1 MVEIIFKG
9 EPRQVPSIADEC
21 TPEQYRRLLRASC
34 ELSLA
39 AIDEDT
45 LLDEVMSALL
55 GVTSVMAY
63 KVPIIEEV
71 MAQKDK
77 ISGILEG
84 TTLKLETCRNLM
96 PEFHGWK
103 GPGDMFNGLTFGAW
117 LTAYTAFCQAVKDG
131 IDEDERERLFIE
143 VTRAL
148 YHREGKNL
156 ADPPMMLVTHCINY
170 FASVWHAIMTQPINI
185 GGSDID
191 FSIIFK
197 AADNAIAHLD
207 DHTGWIGV
215 AMEVAKDGPFGP
227 LNQVNE
233 SDFWDVLIYIYK
245 VKFEY
250 LHSKKP
256 KPNA

>member
-9 EPRQVPSIADEC
+9 QPRKVPETIDEC
-21 TPEQYRRLLRASC
+21 TPEQYRRILRSC
-34 ELSLA
+34 CALSLS

-45 LLDEVMSALL
+45 LFDEVMSALL
-55 GVTSVMAY
+55 GVSSVMAY

-84 TTLKLETCRNLM
+84 STLHLETCRNLM

-103 GPGDMFNGLTFGAW
+103 GPGDMFNGLKYGDW
-117 LTAYTAFCQAVKDG
+117 LTAYTSFCQAVKDNVP
-131 IDEDERERLFIE
+131 DEDRERLFVE

-148 YHREGKNL
+148 YHRDDEGT

-185 GGSDID
+185 GGNDID

-197 AADNAIAHLD
+197 SSGGGIAHLD
-207 DHTGWIGV
+207 DHTGWIGLT
-215 AMEVAKDGPFGP
+215 MEAAKDGPFGT

-250 LHSKKP
+250 LHARKP
-256 KPNA
+256 EPHA